1 MTNSLDR
8 TWAMWAAVAAMGMEL
23 GCNGG
28 RGNAPLVAHERITH
42 APQAPR
48 MAVVPLV
55 AAPRAHTAPPTYA
68 APIAN
73 ASVDARVLLI
83 TANGTDAAFAAIEN
97 TLQYLGTPFDVLN
110 ATTGATLTADALGS
124 ATHGKYQAIFLDLGD
139 LSVNGTSAFT
149 DAEWTTLSTYE
160 ATFGVRRV
168 SLYTSPT
175 ADYGLLDNG
184 SVDPSVTPINAT
196 CTAAGQVVFVGANCA
211 NPVNIN
217 AGFAYPASPT
227 DAATIPLLVDAAGNV
242 YAATRTYSDGREA
255 LALTFAQASY
265 FVSYLELAY
274 GLVDWATRG
283 LFVGE
288 RHTYAVP
295 QVDDLFLS
303 SDIYTGGVYRI
314 TSTDLQAFANWENT
328 TRAQPLTA
336 GFRFAWAVNGQGS
349 QSMPGDPLTAEVVAL
364 GPIFSWIS
372 HTWDHTDL
380 TNLDYADTLFEFTQN
395 DQYLRGLGLMPYA
408 TANAVTPDISG
419 LSNPDAMQAIHDAGI
434 TQIVSDTSV
443 TGQNNPSPNAGILN
457 ALQPAVL
464 EIPRIPSELYYNVSQ
479 PSEWI
484 PEYEAIRSPTAAV
497 DYATIIGTQSDAFLQ
512 YMLNGNND
520 PWMFHQANT
529 RDYDGAGHSL
539 LTDLMDAS
547 FAKYSAVATLPIVSP
562 VMDDLAV
569 RVRNRMAFNASG
581 VVATVQAG
589 TSMTVS
595 VSNAATVP
603 VTGLC
608 TPGAETYANQTI
620 SYLALGAGQS
630 VTLSLSNCNAGTGG
644 MGGAGGAAG
653 AGGMAGGGMITGA
666 GGGLGAGGMAGSS
679 GLAGTTGA
687 TGLAGNSGSAGS
699 GAIATGGASGAT
711 GAAGEG
717 GATGA
722 GGIGG
727 AMGAGGEG
735 EGEGQG
741 GGGEGEGTGAGGATV
756 STGGVPG
763 TGGVGPGATG
773 GAGGSPTDAGVT
785 PPPQPPAGCSCD
797 FGSSTPGPGAFLFSV
812 LGGGLAI
819 RSRRGSKRSSAQPPR
834 GAAGSC

>member
-1 MTNSLDR
+1 MTNVLGR
-8 TWAMWAAVAAMGMEL
+8 TWAMWAAVATMGMGL

-28 RGNAPLVAHERITH
+28 HDGAPLIARERITH

-55 AAPRAHTAPPTYA
+55 AARGAHVAPPTYA

-73 ASVDARVLLI
+73 ASVDARILLV
-83 TANGTDAAFAAIEN
+83 TANGTDAAFAAIQS

-110 ATTGATLTADALGS
+110 ATTGSTLTAAMLGS
-124 ATHGKYQAIFLDLGD
+124 GTHGNYQAIFLDLGD

-149 DAEWTTLSTYE
+149 TAEWTTLATYE
-160 ATFGVRRV
+160 ASFGVRRV

-175 ADYGLLDNG
+175 SDYGLAGNG
-184 SVDPSVTPINAT
+184 SVDPSVAPINAT
-196 CTAAGQVVFVGANCA
+196 CTAAGRSVFVGANCN

-217 AGFAYPASPT
+217 AGFAYPALPI

-242 YAATRTYSDGREA
+242 YAATRSYSDGREA

-274 GLVDWATRG
+274 GLVDWATHG

-295 QVDDLFLS
+295 QIDDLFLS
-303 SDIYTGGVYRI
+303 SAIYTGGVYRI
-314 TSTDLQAFANWENT
+314 TSADLQAFADWANA

-336 GFRFAWAVNGQGS
+336 GFRFAWACNGQGS
-349 QSMPGDPLTAEVVAL
+349 SSMPGDPLTAKAVAL
-364 GPIFSWIS
+364 GSTFSWLN
-372 HTWDHTDL
+372 HTWDHPE
-380 TNLDYADTLFEFTQN
+380 LDGLSYAQVLDEFTRN
-395 DQYLRGLGLMPYA
+395 DQYLRGLGLAPYA
-408 TANAVTPDISG
+408 TVNAVTPNISG
-419 LSNPDAMQAIHDAGI
+419 LGSADAMLAIHDAGI

-443 TGQNNPSPNAGILN
+443 AGQNNPSPNAGISN
-457 ALQPAVL
+457 ALQPTVL

-484 PEYEAIRSPTAAV
+484 PEYEALRSPTAAV
-497 DYATIIGTQSDAFLQ
+497 DYGTIIGTQSDALLQ

-539 LTDLMDAS
+539 LTDLMDAA
-547 FAKYSAVATLPIVSP
+547 FAKYRAVATLPIVSP
-562 VMDDLAV
+562 VMDDLAA
-569 RVRNRMAFNASG
+569 RVRNRMVFNASG

-595 VSNAATVP
+595 VNNAATVP

-608 TPGAETYANQTI
+608 TTGAETYANQTI
-620 SYLALGAGQS
+620 SYLTLAAGQS
-630 VTLSLSNCNAGTGG
+630 VTLSLTSCNPGT
-644 MGGAGGAAG
+644 GGAGGAG
-653 AGGMAGGGMITGA
+653 GGTGGMAGA
-666 GGGLGAGGMAGSS
+666 S
-679 GLAGTTGA
+679 GLAGA
-687 TGLAGNSGSAGS
+687 TGVAGNSGSAG
-699 GAIATGGASGAT
+699 AIGSGGASGAA
-711 GAAGEG
+711 GAAGGSGE
-717 GATGA
+717 TGA

-727 AMGAGGEG
+727 ARSSGGEG
-735 EGEGQG
+735 EGGP
-741 GGGEGEGTGAGGATV
+741 GAGGAAV
-756 STGGVPG
+756 STGGVYG
-763 TGGVGPGATG
+763 STGGAGPGATG
-773 GAGGSPTDAGVT
+773 GAGGSPSDAGET
-785 PPPQPPAGCSCD
+785 PPQPPAGCSCD
-797 FGSSTPGPGAFLFSV
+797 FGSDAPGPGAFLFSL

-819 RSRRGSKRSSAQPPR
+819 RSRRRGKGASTQAPR
-834 GAAGSC
+834 GVSRSC